1 MPSSQSNKPKIL
13 PAPPRREIAPY
24 TPVPQPAP
32 EVEDLLPMHHYL
44 WLIRRSWRGIGAAV
58 VGATALTAL
67 GCFLVKPVY
76 ESTARIMVDTKLPAS
91 VLSADNGSQS
101 QTEVEEFINTEL
113 DLIQSDSVLRP
124 VAEQYHLL
132 PTLNRR
138 ELRAHAGGKAGSEAQ
153 GPVTL
158 KSLSVSHPLNSLLIK
173 IAYHSHNPQE
183 AADVANAVARSYIE
197 QTYAT
202 RAKSSLN
209 VGQFM
214 ENQLDDLKSNMNR
227 SAEALS
233 AYERQLGVIDP
244 ERQTNVLAARVLQL
258 NQEYTDAENERIR
271 KQTAYRSVEA
281 GNAAAVE
288 VSTQSTDLVKLQQQL
303 AEAEQRMALLKTT
316 YGPAYPEY
324 KKGANELAEIT
335 RQYNDARADI
345 GKRIQTEYSQAAS
358 HEALLRDAL
367 AQAKA
372 ESDKL
377 NQTSVEYSQL
387 KRDAE
392 ANKTLYDELYR
403 KIKEAGINAGFQ
415 SSAVR
420 LAVEAQPAA
429 SPVFPK
435 KGLFTALGFLLSLIG
450 SIAAVILADMLD
462 KSVRDPEQARRSL
475 QIEVLGVLPD
485 VEALKPAA
493 KLLLL
498 DSGEQLS
505 LHRGPREPLIDW
517 SRSQGAYTE
526 AIRTMRSLVLLE
538 RTREPLRSLLVTS
551 ALAGEGKSTCTA
563 HLAIAHA
570 LQGRKTLLIDAD
582 LRRPSQHG
590 HFGLKNTEGLADVIL
605 EGRSLHDVRQP
616 IQGMDNLH
624 VVTAGQAFTKA
635 AHLVGNRMPALL
647 EDAVE
652 DYDLVLLDAPP
663 MLGLAEPI
671 QLACAADATI
681 LIAQAGRTG
690 QEAVSAALGTLHR
703 LDVNVLGLVL
713 NKVRREMSHTYEH
726 YGVYEQYDE
735 QHGDHAL
742 SAS

>member
-1 MPSSQSNKPKIL
+1 MPSSQDNKPKIL
-13 PAPPRREIAPY
+13 PAPRRREIAPY
-24 TPVPQPAP
+24 TPAPQPLP
-32 EVEDLLPMHHYL
+32 ETEDLLPMHHYV

-58 VGATALTAL
+58 LSATALTAL
-67 GCFLVKPVY
+67 GCFLVKPVF
-76 ESTARIMVDTKLPAS
+76 ESTARIMVDTKLPSS
-91 VLSADNGSQS
+91 VLSADSSSQS
-101 QTEVEEFINTEL
+101 QTEVEEFITTEL

-132 PTLNRR
+132 PAVKQRGTRTG
-138 ELRAHAGGKAGSEAQ
+138 AG

-158 KSLSVSHPLNSLLIK
+158 KSLSVSHPVNSLLIK
-173 IAYHSHNPQE
+173 ISYRSHNPQQ

-197 QTYAT
+197 QNYAT
-202 RAKSSLN
+202 RAKSSLSA
-209 VGQFM
+209 GRFM
-214 ENQLDDLKSNMNR
+214 EAQLDDLKSNMSR
-227 SAEALS
+227 STEALA

-271 KQTAYRSVEA
+271 KQTAYRAVED
-281 GNAAAVE
+281 GNPAAVE
-288 VSTQSTDLVKLQQQL
+288 VSTQSVDLAKLRQQL
-303 AEAEQRMALLKTT
+303 EEAQQRMALLKTT

-335 RQYNDARADI
+335 RQYEDARADI
-345 GKRIQTEYSQAAS
+345 GKRIQTEYNQASS
-358 HEALLRDAL
+358 HEALLRGAL

-372 ESDKL
+372 ESDRL

-392 ANKTLYDELYR
+392 ANKTLYDELFR

-420 LAVEAQPAA
+420 LAVEAEPAV

-435 KGLFTALGFLLSLIG
+435 KGLFTALGFVFSLIF
-450 SIAAVILADMLD
+450 SIAAVIIADMLD

-485 VEALKPAA
+485 VESLKPAA
-493 KLLLL
+493 KQLLLE
-498 DSGEQLS
+498 SGEQFLGRS
-505 LHRGPREPLIDW
+505 TRGPVVDW
-517 SRSQGAYTE
+517 GRSQGAYTE

-590 HFGLKNTEGLADVIL
+590 HFALNNTEGLADVIL

-616 IQGMDNLH
+616 VAGIDNLH
-624 VVTAGQAFTKA
+624 IVTAGPAFAKA
-635 AHLVGNRMPALL
+635 AHLVGNRMPGLL
-647 EDAVE
+647 ADAVR
-652 DYDLVLLDAPP
+652 DYDLVVIDAPP

-671 QLACAADATI
+671 QIACAADATI
-681 LIAQAGRTG
+681 LITQAGRTG

-726 YGVYEQYDE
+726 YGVYEQYDGQNSE
-735 QHGDHAL
+735 RAL